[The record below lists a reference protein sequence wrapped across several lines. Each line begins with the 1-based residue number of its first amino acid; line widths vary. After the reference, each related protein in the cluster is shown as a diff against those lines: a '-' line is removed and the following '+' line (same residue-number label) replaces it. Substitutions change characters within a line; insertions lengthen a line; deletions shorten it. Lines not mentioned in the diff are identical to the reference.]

1 MLSLFAAVSC
11 AFMLATGAAA
21 TPARRA
27 TCTPNA
33 QGAGVS
39 IESLVSGLEWGV
51 SSTPASGS
59 VLIGESFRGLAA
71 PDFHVQEDGQ
81 VATSF
86 IIRYTEMTRLM
97 DGNTY
102 FSFHR
107 DVDNDNLAVTTI
119 TGDQLAFETAA
130 SSGTEPLVSP

>member
-11 AFMLATGAAA
+11 AFVLATGVTA
-21 TPARRA
+21 THARRA

-39 IESLVSGLEWGV
+39 IESLVPGLEWGV

-59 VLIGESFRGLAA
+59 VLIGESFRGLAT
-71 PDFHVQEDGQ
+71 PDFHVQQDGQ

-86 IIRYTEMTRLM
+86 IIRYAEMTRL
-97 DGNTY
+97 DG
-102 FSFHR
+102 
-107 DVDNDNLAVTTI
+107 
-119 TGDQLAFETAA
+119 
-130 SSGTEPLVSP
+130 